1 MKYNKK
7 GDNMENSYLPDS
19 EQQKLRSEGVISQ
32 DEVAIK
38 LGDILLAENVISRE
52 RRQINRTAPVNEGK
66 RLLRD

>member
-1 MKYNKK
+1 
-7 GDNMENSYLPDS
+7 MENSYLPDS
-19 EQQKLRSEGVISQ
+19 EQLKLRSEGVISQ

>member
-1 MKYNKK
+1 VKYNKK